1 MPIQPARRAAAL
13 FLLTSGA
20 AALAQTAAPPAPK
33 KTEAKAVDTPVVRV
47 EVKGSADAYD
57 PRRDDTASK
66 TVLHSEEILKYGDSN
81 VYDVLKRAP
90 GVTVV
95 GNAIRMRGLGGG
107 YTQILVNGDRAPPGF
122 SLDTLTPD
130 QIEKIEIMRAP
141 TAENSMQAIAGTIN
155 IVLHR
160 VVAKAQRDLR
170 LMANHSRAS
179 DFRLLGGT
187 LADKTGSLSYFL
199 YANLIANRNRNR
211 SLSSDE
217 FTAPSGTLTKARAS
231 VSSSHGSADTLI
243 LAPRLNWKMPNGD
256 DLNIQATLQ
265 AGRQD
270 QGYTNHT
277 EVQTGEFVNP
287 QYVDSVGA
295 TPGRRGM
302 AGGDIN
308 WIAKLGGGKLDL
320 KVNGYASHNTSDSGS
335 TAYTLHRQGS
345 LVRQWDSSTA
355 SRQGGMNLK
364 FSRPLL
370 EGHSLSSGVEM
381 NRQRTEEQRERMDLL
396 DGGPPHTI
404 VERFI
409 PELTRLAGYV
419 QDEWDVTGQWSMYLG
434 ARWESVG
441 TDSGTTSTE
450 APAQQSRSRAQV
462 LSPVAQTL
470 YRFPDKSGRQ
480 LRLALTRTFKAPT
493 TDELTARRFESSV
506 NTQFSP
512 DYGGNPALRPELAKG
527 IDLTYEH
534 FWFPGAVFSVG
545 ASARNISDYI
555 RRRLGQDAAGRWVY
569 QPLNA
574 GNAQVRSLETELK
587 FPLKAIYEDAP
598 AFDFRLSFNRNWSRV
613 DAIPG
618 PSNRL
623 DAQTP
628 RSATAGF
635 DYRLGTVSTGATV
648 AYRRGGWVRMSVQES
663 QLLESRT
670 DIDTYFLWKPDARHS
685 LRLSLGNL
693 AREGFRRDSYYTD
706 ANGTLAN
713 RSRNEGYVQLGA
725 NLEIKL

>member
-1 MPIQPARRAAAL
+1 MPIQPARLAAAL
-13 FLLTSGA
+13 FLLTSG

-33 KTEAKAVDTPVVRV
+33 KTEPKPADAPVARV
-47 EVKGSADAYD
+47 EVKAAADAYD

-95 GNAIRMRGLGGG
+95 GNAIRMRGLGAG

-122 SLDTLTPD
+122 SLDSLTPD

-141 TAENSMQAIAGTIN
+141 TAEYSMQAIAGTIN
-155 IVLHR
+155 IVLR
-160 VVAKAQRDLR
+160 KVVAKAQRDLR
-170 LMANHSRAS
+170 LMANHGRAS

-199 YANLIANRNRNR
+199 YVNLIGNRNHNH
-211 SLSSDE
+211 SSSTDE
-217 FTAPSGTLTKARAS
+217 FTAPNGTVTKARES
-231 VSSSHGSADTLI
+231 VSSFHGSSDTLV

-256 DLNIQATLQ
+256 DLNIQGMLQ
-265 AGRQD
+265 ASRQD
-270 QGYTNHT
+270 QAYTSHT
-277 EVQTGEFVNP
+277 EVLTGEFTNP

-295 TPGRRGM
+295 TPGRRSM

-308 WIAKLGGGKLDL
+308 WIARLGGGKLDL
-320 KVNGYASHNTSDSGS
+320 KVNGYESRNTSDVGS
-335 TAYTLHRQGS
+335 TAYTLNRQGS

-355 SRQGGMNLK
+355 ARQGGMNLK

-370 EGHSLSSGVEM
+370 EDHALSTGVEM
-381 NRQRTEEQRERMDLL
+381 NRQRSEEQRDRIDVLN
-396 DGGPPHTI
+396 GTPPHTI

-409 PELTRLAGYV
+409 PDVTRLAGYV
-419 QDEWDVTGQWSMYLG
+419 QDEWNVTKQWSMYLG
-434 ARWESVG
+434 ARWESVR
-441 TDSGTTSTE
+441 TDSSNTSTAAATQE
-450 APAQQSRSRAQV
+450 SRSRNQV

-470 YRFPDKSGRQ
+470 YKFPDKSGRQ
-480 LRLALTRTFKAPT
+480 LRLALTRTFRAPT
-493 TDELTARRFESSV
+493 TDELTARRYESSSV

-545 ASARNISDYI
+545 ASARNITDFI

-574 GNAQVRSLETELK
+574 GNAQVRSFETELK
-587 FPLKAIYEDAP
+587 FPLKAFYKDAP
-598 AFDFRLSFNRNWSRV
+598 GFDFRLSFNRNWSKV
-613 DAIPG
+613 EAIPG
-618 PSNRL
+618 PYNRL

-635 DYRLGTVSTGATV
+635 DYKLGTLSTGATV
-648 AYRRGGWVRMSVQES
+648 AYRRGGWVRMSAQET
-663 QLLESRT
+663 QLLESRS
-670 DIDTYFLWKPDARHS
+670 DIDAYVLWKPDAHHS
-685 LRLSLGNL
+685 LRLSLANL
-693 AREGFRRDSYYTD
+693 AREGFQRDSYYTD

-713 RSRNEGYVQLGA
+713 RSRNPGYAQVGA
-725 NLEIKL
+725 SLEIKF